1 MVPEQRF
8 NKHQVPENKSPRDLI
23 KETTSADGRI
33 RKIDIKIADNKV
45 GQGNVEAPNKEVAN
59 YMNLEL
65 TKKETNMKSQEDK
78 QEMINANY
86 TTLSKTPSIGEFP
99 LATI

>member
-1 MVPEQRF
+1 MPEQRF

-45 GQGNVEAPNKEVAN
+45 VQGTVEAPSKEVSN
-59 YMNLEL
+59 YLDIA
-65 TKKETNMKSQEDK
+65 KKETNMKS
-78 QEMINANY
+78 
-86 TTLSKTPSIGEFP
+86 
-99 LATI
+99 